1 MRRAS
6 RRDENETAIVAA
18 LEAVGC
24 SVERISAKGIPD
36 LLVGY
41 RGSTL
46 ILEVIG
52 DAKAKKYRATGGLT
66 PDQVAFKARWRG
78 QWASARTSVEALIA
92 VGVASVPK

>member
-6 RRDENETAIVAA
+6 RRDENEAAIVAA
-18 LEAVGC
+18 LEAAGC

-52 DAKAKKYRATGGLT
+52 DAKAKKYRAMSGLT
-66 PDQVAFKARWRG
+66 PDQVAFKARWKG
-78 QWASARTSVEALIA
+78 QWASVRTVEQALA
-92 VGVASVPK
+92 LLRNR